1 MDDALHER
9 QDDCPSLD
17 PPFFYWEKREKFSHT
32 FSRDGRKRDD
42 ETHTHVS
49 AAAAA
54 AAAAAVDRAQG
65 HRHFLKEKER
75 NA

>member
-9 QDDCPSLD
+9 QDDDDCPSRD

-54 AAAAAVDRAQG
+54 AVVDRAQG
-65 HRHFLKEKER
+65 RRHFLKEKER